1 MNWRKIQLVENLVKS
16 YLVDKDILYTATK
29 YCHPSLL
36 FRQFKFRRKFRN
48 PAAQLFENRNF
59 FHSELRGL
67 FNSHKTRVESTQWSL
82 INRCSLD
89 CAAISRVERGRGTKG
104 EAPFNRATWKWRRV
118 IKPWRQLRTCFQL
131 KNRDDKNI
139 NRGVLS
145 EKSIGGENFFIGRCR
160 PNFWSIGRRESTQT
174 WFK

>member
-59 FHSELRGL
+59 SIQSYEAC
-67 FNSHKTRVESTQWSL
+67 STRIRL
-82 INRCSLD
+82 
-89 CAAISRVERGRGTKG
+89 ASRARS
-104 EAPFNRATWKWRRV
+104 
-118 IKPWRQLRTCFQL
+118 
-131 KNRDDKNI
+131 DH
-139 NRGVLS
+139 
-145 EKSIGGENFFIGRCR
+145 
-160 PNFWSIGRRESTQT
+160 
-174 WFK
+174 